1 MVKKQRMQNVVW
13 LAKTLCFMAAIF
25 LVCSRC
31 QAQIA
36 SAELGGNVLDASGAA
51 LPNATV
57 TATNVATTIAHK
69 TVSEKEETMCS
80 PIFPRGTTP

>member
-1 MVKKQRMQNVVW
+1 MFKRKRMQNVVW
-13 LAKTLCFMAAIF
+13 LAKALCLVAAIF

-31 QAQIA
+31 PAQIS

-57 TATNVATTIAHK
+57 TATNVATTISHN
-69 TVSEKEETMCS
+69 TVSGKGETM
-80 PIFPRGTTP
+80 